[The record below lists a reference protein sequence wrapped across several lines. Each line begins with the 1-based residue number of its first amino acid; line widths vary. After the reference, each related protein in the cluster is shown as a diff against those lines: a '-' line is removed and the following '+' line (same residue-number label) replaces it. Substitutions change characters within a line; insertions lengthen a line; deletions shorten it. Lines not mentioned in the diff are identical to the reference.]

1 MHGIYSV
8 MVSLVLNLSVGSC
21 ANEGQSQLALLN
33 DLQEGEAIATF
44 AGGCFWCTE
53 AVFERVEGVRDV
65 VSGYTGGKEENPTYY
80 QVSYGRTSHTEG
92 IQVYFD
98 PKIVSYQELL
108 DIFFATHNPTEL
120 NRQGPDVGT
129 QYRGGV
135 YYHDDAQK
143 KALLATIEKLNKSKY
158 DGKIVTEVE
167 PYDKFWLAEDYHQ
180 DYYEL
185 NPGNPYIINVAVP
198 KVKKL
203 KKLFPE
209 KVKAKYKAER

>member
-1 MHGIYSV
+1 M
-8 MVSLVLNLSVGSC
+8 LNLSVGSC
-21 ANEGQSQLALLN
+21 ANEGKSQLVLL
-33 DLQEGEAIATF
+33 DELQQGDGIATF

-53 AVFERVEGVRDV
+53 AVFERVEGVKNV
-65 VSGYTGGKEENPTYY
+65 VSGYTGGKEENPTYQ
-80 QVSYGRTSHTEG
+80 QVSYGRTTHTEG
-92 IQVYFD
+92 IQIYFD
-98 PKIVSYQELL
+98 PKVVSYQELL
-108 DIFFATHNPTEL
+108 DIFFATHNPTQL

-135 YYHDDAQK
+135 YYHDAEQK

-158 DGKIVTEVE
+158 DGKIVTEVA
-167 PYDKFWLAEDYHQ
+167 PYDKFWKAEEYHQ

-203 KKLFPE
+203 KKYFPE